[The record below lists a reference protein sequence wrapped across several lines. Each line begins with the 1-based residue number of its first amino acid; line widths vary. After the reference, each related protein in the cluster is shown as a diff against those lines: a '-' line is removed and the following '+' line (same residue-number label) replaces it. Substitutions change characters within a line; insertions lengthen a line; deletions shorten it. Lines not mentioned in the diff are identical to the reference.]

1 MEKNVSAV
9 LLAVFNEYE
18 AADRVR
24 VNLVRDGF
32 PTDRLDLTAA
42 CDLGRAG
49 CQPGELQR
57 TKCVQYF
64 RTMFKSDADRP
75 FVEGLAERVDA
86 GAAIIT
92 VHPRGSIEINRARQ
106 ILELASPLEI
116 RHRELH
122 SRTFGGAAARTSRP
136 WISHLWVEG
145 LAEAHCFYCW
155 LFDAT

>member
-1 MEKNVSAV
+1 VSAV
-9 LLAVFNEYE
+9 LLAVFNEYMV
-18 AADRVR
+18 ADRVR

-32 PTDRLDLTAA
+32 PTDRVDLTAA

-49 CQPGELQR
+49 YQPGELQR

-64 RTMFKSDADRP
+64 RTMFKTDADRP
-75 FVEGLAERVDA
+75 YVEGLAERVDTG

-92 VHPRGSIEINRARQ
+92 VHPRGSIEISRARQ
-106 ILELASPLEI
+106 ILELANPVEV

-122 SRTFGGAAARTSRP
+122 RRTLSGAAARTSRP
-136 WISHLWVEG
+136 WITHFWVEG